1 MRLTIRQLLIICLM
15 VCSAPLAAQDQNPN
29 DELYREIIRTV
40 IEADFDGMAATYHP
54 DAVLVSR
61 ERTTA
66 ISEQIPRWRE
76 AGEAFA
82 NAGGRAT
89 VAFRFSSRVSGDVS
103 AFDAGI
109 FRYAQITAE
118 GKETASYLFFENLSV
133 TKHGRWLT
141 MMERQK
147 ELATEADWLALP
159 HWE

>member
-1 MRLTIRQLLIICLM
+1 MTCLI
-15 VCSAPLAAQDQNPN
+15 VCSATVLAQDQSPN
-29 DELYREIIRTV
+29 DGLYREIIRTV
-40 IEADFDGMAATYHP
+40 LEADFDGMAATYHP

-66 ISEQIPRWRE
+66 ISEQMPRWRE

-89 VAFRFSSRVSGDVS
+89 VAFRFSSRVSGDAS

-118 GKETASYLFFENLSV
+118 GEETASYLFFENLSV
-133 TKHGRWLT
+133 KKNGRWLT

-147 ELATEADWLALP
+147 ELASEADWKALAS
-159 HWE
+159 WE